1 MRPGTIPR
9 LVKALMQ
16 AVEEH
21 GEDNAFTCGE
31 LASTV
36 SWCMAFG
43 QAGRGPLHAINAE
56 LVSCGATFRVRSY
69 SKGTFTTMKRAPDPA
84 KEVLIQ
90 PWLVSTARAVLE
102 RLAEGD
108 EEITEEQVETAKEVL
123 RRVGVD
129 R

>member
-1 MRPGTIPR
+1 MRTGTIQR
-9 LVKALMQ
+9 LAKALMR

-31 LASTV
+31 LASDL

-43 QAGRGPLHAINAE
+43 QAGRGPLHGINAE
-56 LVSCGATFRVRSY
+56 LATREATFRVRSY
-69 SKGTFTTMKRAPDPA
+69 TNGTFATMKCAPDPT
-84 KEVLIQ
+84 KEVPIQ

-102 RLAEGD
+102 RRAEGD
-108 EEITEEQVETAKEVL
+108 TEVTDEQVETAKEVL